1 MIATLDQCVKGCVP
15 AAAIRTPFSRPSRMI
30 SERSRVTCWL
40 NTQAHEIDRGGRRIV
55 LGTGEPLAYDRLILA
70 MGSLSLLLLDL
81 PYRVIYRGEFEAATW
96 QGHHC
101 YVLGEGADD
110 FLLFC
115 PQIAAPRNRRVSK
128 RATDLE
134 RAGVKEHIFN
144 LLSPDSDRQP

>member
-1 MIATLDQCVKGCVP
+1 MLWYSPVKL
-15 AAAIRTPFSRPSRMI
+15 AIR
-30 SERSRVTCWL
+30 
-40 NTQAHEIDRGGRRIV
+40 RGESLIRAVFAGGAAV
-55 LGTGEPLAYDRLILA
+55 LI
-70 MGSLSLLLLDL
+70 LSLLLLDL

-115 PQIAAPRNRRVSK
+115 PQISAPRNRRVSK